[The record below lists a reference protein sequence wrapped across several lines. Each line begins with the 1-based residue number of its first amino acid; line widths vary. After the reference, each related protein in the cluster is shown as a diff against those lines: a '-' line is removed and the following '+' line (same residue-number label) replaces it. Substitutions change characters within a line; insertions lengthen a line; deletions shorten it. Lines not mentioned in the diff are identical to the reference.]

1 MHWCVS
7 SPFIRWIDRDM
18 SLQRTKYLIDEYS
31 DDIEDEDD
39 LPLFEEE
46 DDDEDEDDD
55 YYDDD
60 DEDEEEWNDDHYWEN
75 DEF

>member
-46 DDDEDEDDD
+46 DTIMTTTMKMKMKKSGMTIIIGKTTNSKE
-55 YYDDD
+55 
-60 DEDEEEWNDDHYWEN
+60 
-75 DEF
+75 